1 MRKIHHEGKTSAER
15 VARRP
20 RLNVS
25 AFRGE
30 WVAVH
35 PKTYKVIGHGASLEE
50 ARRNTPNLTRLEPL
64 LYFVPRSDAFFI
76 GRTR

>member
-1 MRKIHHEGKTSAER
+1 MRKIHRQGKPSAEH

-25 AFRGE
+25 GFHGQ
-30 WVAVH
+30 WVALD

-50 ARRNTPNLTRLEPL
+50 ARQSTPSVARLEPL
-64 LYFVPRSDAFFI
+64 LYFVPRSDAFFV
-76 GRTR
+76 GRAK